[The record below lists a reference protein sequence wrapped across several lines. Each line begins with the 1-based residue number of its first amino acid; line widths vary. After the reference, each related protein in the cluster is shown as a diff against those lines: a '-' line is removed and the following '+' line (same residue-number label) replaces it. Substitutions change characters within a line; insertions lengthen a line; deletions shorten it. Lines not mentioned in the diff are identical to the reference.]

1 MYLSLSHIT
10 AYGELYQS
18 FPLCFAYCKW
28 SKTGPSV
35 FSKPERSLESWVCKL
50 GALTENIP
58 GYQLALTLAILISK
72 SSTMS
77 YLLCHKPTKTGLRG
91 EGQGVRLTCIFV
103 LSASSL
109 VPRPSTSV
117 WPGCKA
123 NQACGKQVA
132 PCN

>member
-10 AYGELYQS
+10 AYDELYQS

-50 GALTENIP
+50 RALTEKVP
-58 GYQLALTLAILISK
+58 GYQLALTLAILISRAQPCPT
-72 SSTMS
+72 SSAIS
-77 YLLCHKPTKTGLRG
+77 QQKLDRG
-91 EGQGVRLTCIFV
+91 EGLGTRLTCIFV

-109 VPRPSTSV
+109 VPRPPTSV